1 MAVPWVRF
9 TENALV
15 PKIMLQFQNGD
26 TSWHQGD
33 SAGIFMYSAGIFET
47 FVKKI
52 LCPRASPMCTG
63 QYTVQHD
70 CTGWLYWELFHQ
82 GWGQTY
88 PLLLHVYIIVC
99 DVHNS

>member
-1 MAVPWVRF
+1 MGAVLYSN
-9 TENALV
+9 ENQLEKRQTV
-15 PKIMLQFQNGD
+15 GL
-26 TSWHQGD
+26 
-33 SAGIFMYSAGIFET
+33 Y
-47 FVKKI
+47 
-52 LCPRASPMCTG
+52 CPG

-70 CTGWLYWELFHQ
+70 CTGGLYWELFHQ